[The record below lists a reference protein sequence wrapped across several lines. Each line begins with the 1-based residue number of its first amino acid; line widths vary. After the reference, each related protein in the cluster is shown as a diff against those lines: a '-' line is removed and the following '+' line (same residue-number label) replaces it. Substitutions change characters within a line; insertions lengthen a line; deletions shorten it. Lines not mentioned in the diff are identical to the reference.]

1 MKKFKI
7 YSSVCLISGLLLVL
21 ASVLVPI
28 IKLSNYTAQ
37 NGSIGIIG
45 GADKPTLLF
54 LLKYSD
60 GHLLFA
66 LILGL
71 TLSLCGGFCLIFKRT
86 VTNNC
91 KLKTTVLS
99 LIISFF
105 GAAGLVC
112 FFIWYSIVVFHEMSM
127 YPIAYTCS
135 IFVGLLSL
143 VAFITAIIFYIRVRK
158 KNLKPKGI
166 IIDILTSI
174 TTLPIL
180 FLLVAKIFAILQSF

>member
-60 GHLLFA
+60 GHLLYA
-66 LILGL
+66 LIL
-71 TLSLCGGFCLIFKRT
+71 
-86 VTNNC
+86 
-91 KLKTTVLS
+91 
-99 LIISFF
+99 
-105 GAAGLVC
+105 
-112 FFIWYSIVVFHEMSM
+112 
-127 YPIAYTCS
+127 
-135 IFVGLLSL
+135 
-143 VAFITAIIFYIRVRK
+143 
-158 KNLKPKGI
+158 
-166 IIDILTSI
+166 
-174 TTLPIL
+174 
-180 FLLVAKIFAILQSF
+180 

>member
-1 MKKFKI
+1 MKI
-7 YSSVCLISGLLLVL
+7 H
-21 ASVLVPI
+21 
-28 IKLSNYTAQ
+28 
-37 NGSIGIIG
+37 IIG
-45 GADKPTLLF
+45 CSGSGKTYLAKALSE
-54 LLKYSD
+54 KYTIPHFD
-60 GHLLFA
+60 LDD
-66 LILGL
+66 IQWD
-71 TLSLCGGFCLIFKRT
+71 
-86 VTNNC
+86 NN
-91 KLKTTVLS
+91 
-99 LIISFF
+99 
-105 GAAGLVC
+105 AAGLVC